1 MPCQSLRYP
10 AVLFSTVAACL
21 VLASCST
28 KNPTS
33 DDASTNNAWQG
44 TWELKDP
51 ARGETVTFVLR
62 SDQKAYLIAPDP
74 TTTKD
79 KVFEIPLTK
88 VSDKTDLP
96 ENIKP
101 VSLFDAITNQANNQ
115 ASRAREAGA
124 KSILGS
130 INRAQQAHRLEHP
143 TFATSHKAL
152 ELSRF
157 KAESY
162 EIQIV
167 SGDANRAYAT
177 ATSKRSDT
185 RSFSGVVTV
194 KDGVTNAFIC
204 ATESASQ
211 TPPPINCEP

>member
-1 MPCQSLRYP
+1 MSHKSLRYP
-10 AVLFSTVAACL
+10 TALLSTVAAFLFL
-21 VLASCST
+21 VSCST
-28 KNPTS
+28 ETPTGENS
-33 DDASTNNAWQG
+33 STSNTWQG

-51 ARGETVTFVLR
+51 ARGETITFVLR
-62 SDQKAYLIAPDP
+62 PDQKVYLIAPDP
-74 TTTKD
+74 TTTED

-101 VSLFDAITNQANNQ
+101 VSLFDAITDQVNNQ

-124 KSILGS
+124 KSTLGS

-143 TFATSHKAL
+143 TFATSYEEL
-152 ELSRF
+152 ELRRF
-157 KAESY
+157 TTESY
-162 EIQIV
+162 DIQIV

-185 RSFSGVVTV
+185 KSFSGVVTV
-194 KDGVTNAFIC
+194 KDGITEAYIC
-204 ATESASQ
+204 GTESASK